1 MSALRSS
8 AIPFAKALDGWHI
21 HQAHRQTGTVPEEA
35 EESLA
40 SLKFLS
46 YSCQSVKALAKA
58 ALTFNQLVALNPE
71 FRYEDGTMHPIN
83 TVLSIK
89 RLHFFCA
96 TGILRLMP
104 KCLSDAHSDLQ
115 LSYQM
120 EVRSDWLKDTGC
132 QVPGKDRALR
142 SRYNRSKNAMTHTA
156 LDAINSIKNCMK
168 YAEKLY
174 KTGQDH
180 GPLEIMSNFHR
191 FNSTK
196 NLDSY
201 LESFS
206 IRKLVMDSFRDTC
219 EAYIITLQ
227 HVSEGNRQI
236 EVIASDFDDFKTTL
250 TKTVDWI
257 KGLEKSF
264 KKTTTMLQGE
274 EQAAKSK
281 KMSKNRD
288 TAKLLKQLQN
298 HCTFC
303 GDESKEDLIKC
314 SSCNVAKYCTKA
326 CLKTYQLHHE
336 FLCGKGEDLFQ
347 FVSEITEKD
356 LDEIIKKNRLIKKG
370 SKLDG
375 KHLLIAKAKKV

>member
-1 MSALRSS
+1 
-8 AIPFAKALDGWHI
+8 
-21 HQAHRQTGTVPEEA
+21 
-35 EESLA
+35 
-40 SLKFLS
+40 
-46 YSCQSVKALAKA
+46 
-58 ALTFNQLVALNPE
+58 
-71 FRYEDGTMHPIN
+71 
-83 TVLSIK
+83 
-89 RLHFFCA
+89 
-96 TGILRLMP
+96 
-104 KCLSDAHSDLQ
+104 
-115 LSYQM
+115 
-120 EVRSDWLKDTGC
+120 
-132 QVPGKDRALR
+132 
-142 SRYNRSKNAMTHTA
+142 MTHTA